1 MFAALSLLA
10 LPTFLACDLGGGDDP
25 LAQVDREYS
34 AIVHDLAI
42 ADRDNTRN
50 RNNKEARREKVKKEQ
65 ERVAFFNNT
74 RVIASIE
81 EARGS
86 SDPAVAAK
94 GESYWRHAVYIRSWT
109 QDEKALETD
118 LLAKIED
125 VRSRE
130 ASWSGA
136 DGEEISIKGRWNQ
149 VSEGADELSEE
160 AREDYGAVW
169 LENRQQWLGDDLSK
183 LIKLRN
189 EVAHREDFANYW
201 EMSLY
206 HHGLDPAQVNTFLDE
221 VQSIVVPA
229 NAAAA
234 EKIAAAAKANKL
246 KDSFANSELLRREA
260 GLILDEREAEIW
272 FDTDNAEEVISRSL
286 RDMGFDTS
294 GIQVYTGPS
303 RYTRSGAYSF
313 AIEPPQYLA
322 VVVSVDHRN
331 NIWPYRALAHEMGRA
346 LWWRHLPE
354 THHSSPMLWEP
365 PAAYLEGFGQF
376 FERTISEPKFASL
389 YLRDMPEEMRDQIAK
404 AQVQSTLN
412 TLTWY
417 LGSTRIERQMY
428 ENPGDWAA
436 LTQSAATL
444 EKVIRGWRWDAPS
457 DSEGRAYSSY
467 LESGIMLNYP
477 GYVQNFLYQQAVS
490 ATLFD
495 ATSKAVGEPVGNT
508 KVAGW
513 LTTELINKVGPTMTF
528 EQRLGELSGG
538 EAPTAAL
545 KRYLQQ

>member
-1 MFAALSLLA
+1 MFAALSLITLVA
-10 LPTFLACDLGGGDDP
+10 LPACDSGGSNDP

-34 AIVHDLAI
+34 EIVHDLAI

-50 RNNKEARREKVKKEQ
+50 RNNKEARREKIKKEQ

-81 EARGS
+81 EARTS
-86 SDPAVAAK
+86 TAPSVAAK
-94 GESYWRHAVYIRSWT
+94 GEAYWRHAVYIRSWT
-109 QDEKALETD
+109 QEEKALETD

-125 VRSRE
+125 LRSRE

-136 DGEEISIKGRWNQ
+136 EGAEISIKGRWNQ
-149 VSEGADELSEE
+149 VSENADTLSQEDREE
-160 AREDYGAVW
+160 YATVW
-169 LENRQQWLGDDLSK
+169 LENRQQWLDDDLSK

-189 EVAHREDFANYW
+189 EVAHREDFTNYW
-201 EMSLY
+201 ELSLY
-206 HHGLDPAQVNTFLDE
+206 HHGLDPADVKTFLDE
-221 VQSIVVPA
+221 VQSIVAPV
-229 NAAAA
+229 N
-234 EKIAAAAKANKL
+234 KAAAKTVAATAKKQKL
-246 KDSFANSELLRREA
+246 SDSFANSELLRREA

-272 FDTDNAEEVISRSL
+272 FDTDNAEEIISRSL

-313 AIEPPQYLA
+313 AIEPPEYLA
-322 VVVSVDHRN
+322 VVVSVDHRK

-354 THHSSPMLWEP
+354 SHLSSPMLWEP

-389 YLRDMPEEMRDQIAK
+389 YLRDMPEEMRTQIAE

-417 LGSTRIERQMY
+417 LGSTRIEQQMY
-428 ENPGDWAA
+428 ENPGDWSA
-436 LTQSAATL
+436 LTQSAAAL
-444 EKVIRGWRWDAPS
+444 EKEIRGWAWDAPQ
-457 DSEGRAYSSY
+457 DSEGRAYSSF
-467 LESGIMLNYP
+467 LESGIMMNYP

-490 ATLFD
+490 AALFD
-495 ATSKAVGEPVGNT
+495 ATSKAVGAPVGND

-513 LTTELINKVGPTMTF
+513 LTTELINKVGPTMPF
-528 EQRLGELSGG
+528 EKRLSELSGG

-545 KRYLQQ
+545 KRYLE